1 MNSSDSGTDRD
12 WRFIHFGLIVTGK
25 TEEKCLPD
33 LFRVMQAT
41 GACTFR
47 VIRKI
52 GQRSP
57 RSEKRQ
63 LQMVGRGKMIPD
75 KDETEIGLP
84 ARFYLSSDDRFVIL
98 IDDLEADRSSYI
110 QEIFD
115 RYRRA
120 LDTIL
125 VPSQAC
131 RASVH
136 FLVNML
142 EAYFFAH
149 SDAVNSVLGTNLDDY
164 EGDVETIRNPRAE
177 IKRIYDEYKV
187 VDDGCRI
194 IRRLAV
200 PHVLSRRDAC
210 SSLRTMFAW
219 VHKAIGEPES
229 EIGQFLT
236 GRRSDVTK
244 AQICA
249 LPW

>member
-1 MNSSDSGTDRD
+1 
-12 WRFIHFGLIVTGK
+12 
-25 TEEKCLPD
+25 
-33 LFRVMQAT
+33 
-41 GACTFR
+41 
-47 VIRKI
+47 
-52 GQRSP
+52 
-57 RSEKRQ
+57 
-63 LQMVGRGKMIPD
+63 MVGRGKKIPD
-75 KDETEIGLP
+75 RDETEIGLP

-98 IDDLEADRSSYI
+98 IDDLEADRSGYI

-164 EGDVETIRNPRAE
+164 EGDVETIRNPKAE
-177 IKRIYDEYKV
+177 IKSIYDEYKA